1 MCTIKRTSDLSI
13 NFVATNVILSIQGQF
28 TFEQAYEEIQ
38 DYLPAVSEKM
48 LFNIIKRLRENDY
61 LEEMGHSY
69 SVIPKE
75 KSVRWG
81 LN

>member
-1 MCTIKRTSDLSI
+1 MYTIERTPDLSD
-13 NFVATNVILSIQGQF
+13 NFIATNVILSMQGQF
-28 TFEQAYEEIQ
+28 TLQQAYEAMQ
-38 DYLPAVSEKM
+38 KYAPSVSKRM

-61 LEEMGHSY
+61 LAETGHLY

>member
-1 MCTIKRTSDLSI
+1 MCTIKKTSDLSI
-13 NFVATNVILSIQGQF
+13 NFIATNVILSIQGSF

-38 DYLPAVSEKM
+38 GYVPSVSEKM
-48 LFNIIKRLRENDY
+48 LLNIIKRLRENDY
-61 LEEMGHSY
+61 LAETGHSY